1 MLNQSGH
8 DVLGGLPAI
17 AGDGTSTDDGHSL
30 SNLCLQWR
38 TAHPQAMRWQ
48 RLVIKS
54 SWGLPAVLIKAECRV
69 ELLCGPLWAFC
80 RNEPGPDFF
89 GCRHVFGLPQPVIAG
104 GRARQKRAYPV
115 GTIVDSVGDFLCWV
129 LREQGLQ
136 CSRGALDYAVEVYPG
151 RIRSREV
158 KFAHAASLPTLI
170 EPRRSSAR
178 PTSSRSGC
186 AFPARSARVQESF
199 NTRSTPRWDIS
210 PSAK

>member
-1 MLNQSGH
+1 
-8 DVLGGLPAI
+8 
-17 AGDGTSTDDGHSL
+17 
-30 SNLCLQWR
+30 
-38 TAHPQAMRWQ
+38 MRRQ
-48 RLVIKS
+48 CLVIKS
-54 SWGLPAVLIKAECRV
+54 SWGLPAVLIEAECRV
-69 ELLCGPLWAFC
+69 KLLCGPLWAFC
-80 RNEPGPDFF
+80 RNEPSPDPF
-89 GCRHVFGLPQPVIAG
+89 GCRHIFGLPQPVIAR

-115 GTIVDSVGDFLCWV
+115 STVKDSVGDFLSWV
-129 LREQGLQ
+129 LRKQGLQ
-136 CSRGALDYAVEVYPG
+136 RRRRTFHHSVEVYPG
-151 RIRSREV
+151 GIRSREV